1 MVPHPRDQLE
11 SGRRVGGA
19 VREHGARQY
28 PLWPGGVH
36 HKRAARGAGQHARL
50 PVVRG
55 WLRRPRHGRCLPAG
69 RNLLPRQGQP
79 ACRLVAELR
88 GRLRELR
95 PARAERRQRSAY
107 RRGGVLLVGS
117 RRHPDDRRVQL
128 WQAQLL
134 CGQEGSAARQGC
146 PLPRRR
152 LLRQPGCDL
161 RARVPGAALV
171 LGPLLLAERRAAV
184 RRARRTVPR
193 RPPGL
198 GGQRDGPERP
208 QPRRFCVR
216 RRQPRLPRRPVR
228 GHRRRRSVRQRRDPR
243 LGRAPDELQAHL
255 GRAEPAAADAPPLPA
270 PAVKC
275 SMSICSL
282 LLGCCCCCLRMF
294 SHFGTRGVPAHWRHP
309 TSGPAGH
316 TASFNTFVHY

>member
-11 SGRRVGGA
+11 PGRRVGGA

-36 HKRAARGAGQHARL
+36 RERAGRGAGQHARL

-88 GRLRELR
+88 GRLRELC
-95 PARAERRQRSAY
+95 PARAERRQRGAD

-117 RRHPDDRRVQL
+117 WRHPDNRRVQL
-128 WQAQLL
+128 WQAKLL
-134 CGQEGSAARQGC
+134 CGQEGGAARQGR

-152 LLRQPGCDL
+152 LLRQPGRDL
-161 RARVPGAALV
+161 PARVPGAALV
-171 LGPLLLAERRAAV
+171 LGPFLLAERRAAV
-184 RRARRTVPR
+184 RRARRKVPR
-193 RPPGL
+193 RPKGL

-216 RRQPRLPRRPVR
+216 RRQPRLPRRAVR
-228 GHRRRRSVRQRRDPR
+228 GHRR
-243 LGRAPDELQAHL
+243 
-255 GRAEPAAADAPPLPA
+255 
-270 PAVKC
+270 C
-275 SMSICSL
+275 
-282 LLGCCCCCLRMF
+282 
-294 SHFGTRGVPAHWRHP
+294 
-309 TSGPAGH
+309 
-316 TASFNTFVHY
+316 